1 MDTKA
6 ETLERLVDR
15 LETSLSLRN
24 EARLDA
30 EATRRR
36 VALRGWQ
43 SARLARSHADL
54 LASPR
59 FHDTA
64 VFFLTELYGATD
76 TGRRDADVARVVP
89 TLAKLLPVS
98 GLETVA
104 DAVELDMLSEV
115 LDGAMVEVLG
125 AEVDRLDA
133 GRYGAAY
140 RAVGRHD
147 ERARQLDLVDH
158 LGHALDRL
166 THHSFAGTALKLMR
180 RPARLAGFSD
190 LQSFLEDGYRAFR
203 KMGGADEFLD
213 RILSRERALMEALF
227 AGDDHPLEREWADAR
242 LEAT

>member
-15 LETSLSLRN
+15 LETSLSLRD
-24 EARLDA
+24 EVRLDA

-36 VALRGWQ
+36 ASLRGWQ
-43 SARLARSHADL
+43 SARLARTHADL

-64 VFFLTELYGATD
+64 VFFLTELYGAAD

-104 DAVELDMLSEV
+104 DAVELDMLSEI

-140 RAVGRHD
+140 RTVGRRD

-166 THHSFAGTALKLMR
+166 THHSFATTALKLMR
-180 RPARLAGFSD
+180 RPARLAGFGD
-190 LQSFLEDGYRAFR
+190 LQSFLEEGHRAFR

-213 RILSRERALMEALF
+213 RILSRERALMAALF
-227 AGDDHPLEREWADAR
+227 AGDDRPLEGEWADAN
-242 LEAT
+242 LETT